1 MKIIKTMRDV
11 KALQFGDSY
20 SFALPD
26 DPIEAAEAMTDKKVV
41 RLQAA
46 IDKKFSE

>member
-1 MKIIKTMRDV
+1 MKTIKTMRDV
-11 KALQFGDSY
+11 KGLQFGEAY

-26 DPIEAAEAMTDKKVV
+26 DPIEAADMMASKKIA